1 MSEHQYA
8 AGPRRITHAICQAR
22 DAIQSVS
29 QNQKGCA
36 FAETDFK
43 SAYDKIALSWTWK
56 VLSKKNC
63 SPAFIV
69 TMRQL
74 YETSYVISIVNNEQ
88 QPRILNKRQNIKRGG
103 SREHVTLQLLCRR
116 PPGPTA
122 QKPPGSRLPQTY
134 QSRPPSPQAWP
145 ANSSGGQAQCPGLRG

>member
-36 FAETDFK
+36 FAEMDFK

-63 SPAFIV
+63 SPAFID

-88 QPRILNKRQNIKRGG
+88 QPRILNRGIARARYFTTTLQTPSWSNCTKD
-103 SREHVTLQLLCRR
+103 SRESST
-116 PPGPTA
+116 TN
-122 QKPPGSRLPQTY
+122 LPKQA
-134 QSRPPSPQAWP
+134 PSPQAWP